1 MQVKTITL
9 CSTEK
14 GKGDHKYVLRATEPY
29 PDAPMSSYK
38 VSVQYLTDKSAFP
51 EQPMEMQV
59 YLREN
64 LWQFI
69 DVKLRGNKWDI
80 QEINGKPVMNT
91 QKDFVLQAFENGFN
105 ATSYKPLP
113 SEIQVIEVQV
123 GFDPGQVSPIW

>member
-9 CSTEK
+9 CATEK
-14 GKGDHKYVLRATEPY
+14 WKSDQKYILRATEPY

-38 VSVQYLTDKSAFP
+38 VSVQYLSDKTALP
-51 EQPMEMQV
+51 EKPMEMQV

-69 DVKLRGNKWDI
+69 DVKLRENKWDI

-91 QKDFVLQAFENGFN
+91 QKDFVLQAFEKGFN
-105 ATSYKPLP
+105 STNYKPAPKVL
-113 SEIQVIEVQV
+113 EAETVVVEV
-123 GFDPGQVSPIW
+123 DPGQVSPIW